1 MAIRYGMLRIP
12 NEDKI
17 KLKKRA
23 ERLTVELRNLTNKKQ
38 KVSMTKVIKYYANQ
52 PLELYPYQ
60 IVQIFGKN
68 KDNRINRLRKRT
80 IW

>member
-1 MAIRYGMLRIP
+1 MAIKYGMLRIP
-12 NEDKI
+12 IEDKI

-23 ERLTVELRNLTNKKQ
+23 INLTNELRNLTNKKQ
-38 KVSMTKVIKYYANQ
+38 KVSMTKVLKYYANQ

-68 KDNRINRLRKRT
+68 KDNRLNRLKRKT